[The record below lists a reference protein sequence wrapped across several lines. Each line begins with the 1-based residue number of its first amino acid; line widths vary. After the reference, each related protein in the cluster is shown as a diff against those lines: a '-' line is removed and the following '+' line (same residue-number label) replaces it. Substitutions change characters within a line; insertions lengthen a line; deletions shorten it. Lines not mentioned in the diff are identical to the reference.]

1 MRPTSLGNWL
11 VAQEEALLN
20 RINQVKTHLFTI
32 HMIWEKLD
40 VIYLKIPDLFTMRIQ
55 FCEEKVVSCLDKE
68 EEWEESVNEYNGKF
82 SRCQPVFHEC
92 LKDHLL
98 VAGDRP

>member
-1 MRPTSLGNWL
+1 
-11 VAQEEALLN
+11 
-20 RINQVKTHLFTI
+20 
-32 HMIWEKLD
+32 MIWEKLD